1 MSTAFRGWW
10 IVAVAFLAQVA
21 AIGFSMATYPLF
33 VTSVTAEFGIS
44 LTTFNLG
51 GTILV
56 AGMAVAGLA
65 IGPLLDHRSIR
76 SVMVG
81 GALLLAVSLAL
92 MSRATEVWQLGV
104 LLGVGVAPAVAML
117 GPLAATTVVA
127 KWFERL
133 RGRAVGIASIGP
145 TAGGLLIA
153 YPAGVLIQSSGW
165 RTALLWFAGGALLMV
180 PVVWGVI
187 RNRPEDI
194 GQIVDGGK
202 SAGAEPGSAGPAPVW
217 SASAILTSQRFWPLA
232 LALGILFGFIS
243 GWTFNLG
250 KFAADLGHDTERASM
265 LLVAGAA
272 LGIPG
277 TFYLGWLA
285 DRRDGRAL
293 LWIAIALQM
302 VAFAVLRMEPGFG
315 LLLAAS
321 AVIGCGAGGILP
333 VYAALL
339 GRAFGPAAFGI
350 AMGIG
355 GMVQLPFM
363 AVAPP
368 LIGQLR
374 DRSGDFDSALL
385 LVIAVYALAAGLLVA
400 LQRPRL
406 AAEPVVARAG

>member
-1 MSTAFRGWW
+1 MKSGFRGWW

-33 VTSVTAEFGIS
+33 VTSMTEEFGIS

-56 AGMAVAGLA
+56 AAMALAGLA
-65 IGPLLDHRSIR
+65 IGPLLDRHSIR
-76 SVMVG
+76 NVMAG
-81 GALLLAVSLAL
+81 GALLLAASLAL

-104 LLGVGVAPAVAML
+104 LLGVGVAPAIAML

-133 RGRAVGIASIGP
+133 RGRAIGIASIGP
-145 TAGGLLIA
+145 IAGGLLIA

-165 RTALLWFAGGALLMV
+165 RVALLWFAAGALLMV
-180 PVVWGVI
+180 PVVWLVI

-194 GQIVDGGK
+194 GQVVDGGR
-202 SAGAEPGSAGPAPVW
+202 SAAEPEAIGSAPVVW
-217 SASAILTSQRFWPLA
+217 SAGAILTSQRFWPLA
-232 LALGILFGFIS
+232 LALGIAFGFIS
-243 GWTFNLG
+243 GWTFNVG
-250 KFAADLGHDTERASM
+250 KFAADLGHDTERASL

-277 TFYLGWLA
+277 TFLLGWLA

-293 LWIAIALQM
+293 LWIAIAAQ
-302 VAFAVLRMEPGFG
+302 VAAFAVLRAEPGFG

-321 AVIGCGAGGILP
+321 AVIGCGAGGLLP

-339 GRAFGPAAFGI
+339 GRAFGPATFGI
-350 AMGIG
+350 AMGLG
-355 GMVQLPFM
+355 GIVQLPFF

-368 LIGQLR
+368 LIGRLR
-374 DRSGDFDSALL
+374 DQSGSFDSALL
-385 LVIAVYALAAGLLVA
+385 LLIAVYLVAAGLLVL
-400 LQRPRL
+400 LQQPRL
-406 AAEPVVARAG
+406 VSEPVTQPS